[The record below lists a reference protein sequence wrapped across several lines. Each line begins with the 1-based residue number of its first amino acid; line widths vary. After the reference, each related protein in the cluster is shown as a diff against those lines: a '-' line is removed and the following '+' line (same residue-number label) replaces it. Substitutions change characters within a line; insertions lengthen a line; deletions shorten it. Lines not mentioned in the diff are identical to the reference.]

1 MLSLPAEQCP
11 VIDEPRTLLRKRQV
25 KQLLSTTEH
34 ILEVRAITG
43 GSDISL
49 ASFSDSCVDLT
60 EVAGRHGIE
69 ITDQVSCAAG
79 WDPLSSSGRH
89 RFWHIHCTLT
99 PKLIIYRLPVAV
111 QQWLSI
117 PNPSDLSLQPR
128 FRSARDQLRL
138 YLSGMRWQHTQKRY
152 FLLDTS
158 MIPGSWTLVTL
169 QALLEGPIERSKH
182 DVGSDTLNM
191 SRGGISSNA
200 PCIMSCLRPLTQK
213 IPSSSTV
220 VVRSPAKPVKFWTA
234 VMRGLFAQSEMNG
247 SLSSDVVS
255 VLALGDVDP
264 LGRSGLSADAAI
276 RRMPTNLAHASVPDM
291 RRMLLAARA
300 PQPILDAL
308 KRFSCAQCDAMT
320 APKIPRGVSVPQTV
334 APLRYISMDVKWL
347 PGWEEDVR
355 IKSVNIVDE
364 ASNLQ
369 HIFPFF
375 ETETS
380 EVLLR
385 LYRHWT
391 RAYGRPRWLK
401 VDASR
406 TNLGETLQR
415 ALEADGTQLLDILG
429 EAHEQVGRV
438 EVHGRYFEDMLT
450 RVLAQIH
457 PSSRGEWLEC
467 VHQTMEAKNS
477 LTRRCGFSPF
487 QIAIGRDPE
496 LPGNLLQD
504 LPNVISSSSILHDD
518 VAAHTARI
526 RSNAR
531 LAVMQF
537 NDNLATRRALD
548 QRPRPFREFS
558 VGDEVAVW
566 RRGTGKGAPGK
577 QRRAQ
582 WRGPGI
588 ILGAVR
594 GNYFCSHALKRHQG
608 RS

>member
-1 MLSLPAEQCP
+1 M
-11 VIDEPRTLLRKRQV
+11 
-25 KQLLSTTEH
+25 
-34 ILEVRAITG
+34 
-43 GSDISL
+43 

-234 VMRGLFAQSEMNG
+234 VMRGLLAQSEMNG
-247 SLSSDVVS
+247 SLSSDIVS

-276 RRMPTNLAHASVPDM
+276 RRMHTNLAHASVPDM

-380 EVLLR
+380 EVLL
-385 LYRHWT
+385 T
-391 RAYGRPRWLK
+391 
-401 VDASR
+401 
-406 TNLGETLQR
+406 T
-415 ALEADGTQLLDILG
+415 
-429 EAHEQVGRV
+429 
-438 EVHGRYFEDMLT
+438 
-450 RVLAQIH
+450 
-457 PSSRGEWLEC
+457 
-467 VHQTMEAKNS
+467 
-477 LTRRCGFSPF
+477 
-487 QIAIGRDPE
+487 
-496 LPGNLLQD
+496 
-504 LPNVISSSSILHDD
+504 ISSLD
-518 VAAHTARI
+518 TGLRKTP
-526 RSNAR
+526 
-531 LAVMQF
+531 LA
-537 NDNLATRRALD
+537 
-548 QRPRPFREFS
+548 ES
-558 VGDEVAVW
+558 
-566 RRGTGKGAPGK
+566 
-577 QRRAQ
+577 
-582 WRGPGI
+582 
-588 ILGAVR
+588 
-594 GNYFCSHALKRHQG
+594 
-608 RS
+608 